1 MRAVATSLLLYTVCS
16 THLRST
22 SNDISDTLLDVFLQ
36 GYEGV
41 AGVFQGFVLR
51 QMYGAQADEI
61 REELNTC
68 VEDNVKTT
76 KNVIQMDIN
85 GLLTACS
92 QEDPLVPAVKLMSDA
107 FQSLET
113 MAQLCPDMSVNV
125 LGDLQ
130 TMVASAIVQGNS
142 FVAPF
147 VGPVLQLSAPLLQ
160 QGPQY
165 LQPILELAVSAA
177 QAAGVSD
184 QTLGT
189 LQGDAQAI
197 QGAVAKAIQDEMGEA
212 LTAEDITAIS
222 NLAVKM
228 AMDDAQAGQE
238 VLMGLAQFAEA
249 PAQAVCAVMGPLMQ
263 NFSGFF
269 GQA

>member
-1 MRAVATSLLLYTVCS
+1 MRVIVSALLLCSVLSASLRAQQDPAQTMLDLFFKGYQSTIGLFEGFILSQVYGDQAKDIQAQLDQCTVN
-16 THLRST
+16 R
-22 SNDISDTLLDVFLQ
+22 V
-36 GYEGV
+36 
-41 AGVFQGFVLR
+41 
-51 QMYGAQADEI
+51 MADEQTI
-61 REELNTC
+61 KADL
-68 VEDNVKTT
+68 
-76 KNVIQMDIN
+76 M
-85 GLLTACS
+85 GLLGACS
-92 QEDPLVPAVKLMSDA
+92 QSDPLAPAAKIMQDA
-107 FQSLET
+107 FQSIAVWAT
-113 MAQLCPDMSVNV
+113 PCPGMSVNV

-130 TMVASAIVQGNS
+130 TMVANAFVQGNS

-197 QGAVAKAIQDEMGEA
+197 QAAVAKAIQDEMGEA
-212 LTAEDITAIS
+212 LTPEDITAIS
-222 NLAVKM
+222 NLAMKM